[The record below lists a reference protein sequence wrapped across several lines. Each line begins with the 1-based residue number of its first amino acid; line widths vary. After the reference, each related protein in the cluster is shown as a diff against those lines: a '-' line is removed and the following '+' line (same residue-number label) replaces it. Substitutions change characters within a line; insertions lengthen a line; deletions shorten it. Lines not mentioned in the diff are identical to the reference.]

1 MDLSRRCIL
10 HLVAAAASLTVR
22 ARIAQADN
30 FPSRPITWVVPFP
43 AGGPMDTLSRVLTER
58 LRQVIGQPIIIEN
71 VSGAAGSIG
80 VGRVARA
87 SPDGYTLIHGIWST
101 HVVNAIVY
109 KLPYHVLND
118 FTPIALL
125 TDNSMLIV
133 GRKTLPAKN
142 LQELIDWLKTKPE
155 GALAGTAGVGSP
167 QHVFAVF
174 FEEQTGTHL
183 RFVHYHG
190 GAPAMQDLLAGRID
204 LMIAD
209 QTTALPQIRNGNIKV
224 FAVTSKT
231 PLAEQPDIPTV
242 IQSGLP
248 TFLASVWGGVW
259 APKGTA
265 ANVIAKLDSAIIETL
280 DDSALRDRLQQLGQ
294 TVVPREQQTPQAL
307 AKLQKAEI
315 KKWWPIIKAAGI
327 KAE

>member
-190 GAPAMQDLLAGRID
+190 GAPAMQDLLAGRIRSD
-204 LMIAD
+204 DCRSNHRIAANS
-209 QTTALPQIRNGNIKV
+209 QRQYQGLRRHIQNAPCRTTGYSHCDPIRFTHV
-224 FAVTSKT
+224 
-231 PLAEQPDIPTV
+231 L
-242 IQSGLP
+242 GL
-248 TFLASVWGGVW
+248 GVGRGLG
-259 APKGTA
+259 PKG
-265 ANVIAKLDSAIIETL
+265 NSSECHRKIGF
-280 DDSALRDRLQQLGQ
+280 RYH
-294 TVVPREQQTPQAL
+294 
-307 AKLQKAEI
+307 
-315 KKWWPIIKAAGI
+315 
-327 KAE
+327 